1 MIDIDHGNESE
12 EEDEDKP
19 KKKSLIDASVPSKL
33 ENKVKKLVELIFN
46 RTTMISQM
54 EKMNYDVKKMPL
66 GKLKKSTLDKGYAAL
81 KKIEVALKSS
91 SGDLK
96 QLSNE
101 FYTLIPHN
109 YGMKTPP
116 VINSTHLLK
125 EKLQM
130 LETLTDIEIANKL
143 ESESEE
149 KQEPMHPTDARYRT
163 LKTNI
168 KLLDNKSNK
177 FKIIEKFVKTTH
189 ATTHDKYSLKV
200 VDVFEIERE
209 NERKK
214 FVKHC
219 EELFEGDDEKKA
231 ETNTQLLWHGSRVS
245 NYVGILSQGLRIAPP
260 EAPSTGY
267 MFGKGLYFAD
277 MVSKSAN
284 YCHVDFKKKKTAD
297 EDDENTDHI
306 GLLLLCEVALGKCWE
321 LTAAKYVTKLDPKYQ
336 SVLGAGATAPEKE
349 NATDIDTVHS
359 NHKSVDLSVQ
369 VPLGPCSDTG
379 LEHGKDTDLLYN
391 EYIVYHP
398 DQVVISYMV
407 KLEFTATG
415 K

>member
-1 MIDIDHGNESE
+1 MIDIDHGDESE
-12 EEDEDKP
+12 GEEDEDKP

-33 ENKVKKLVELIFN
+33 DDKVKKLIELIFN
-46 RTTMISQM
+46 RTAMISQM

-81 KKIEVALKSS
+81 KKIESALKSS
-91 SGDLK
+91 SGNLK
-96 QLSNE
+96 QLSDE
-101 FYTLIPHN
+101 FYTLIPHS
-109 YGMKTPP
+109 YGMKAPP
-116 VINSTHLLK
+116 VINSTNLLK

-143 ESESEE
+143 ENESEE

-163 LKTNI
+163 LKTTI
-168 KLLDNKSNK
+168 KTLDKKSDK

-219 EELFEGDDEKKA
+219 EELFESDEGKG

-284 YCHVDFKKKKTAD
+284 YCHVDFKKKKSLD
-297 EDDENTDHI
+297 EDGESVDHTGI
-306 GLLLLCEVALGKCWE
+306 LLLCEVALGKSWE

-336 SVLGAGATAPEKE
+336 SVLGAGATGPEKDNMVE
-349 NATDIDTVHS
+349 IESPSAKN
-359 NHKSVDLSVQ
+359 KSVDLSAK
-369 VPLGPCSDTG
+369 VPVGPCTDTG

-391 EYIVYHP
+391 EFIVYHP

-407 KLEFTATG
+407 KFDFTATG